1 MTLRHLRIFIA
12 VFQAGSI
19 TKAAQS
25 LHMTQPAVTRAIQ
38 ELEAYYG
45 IRLFERIHRRLAVT
59 QAGEAFYAYALHI
72 ADSFDRLETSMRNW
86 DELGAL
92 RVGATMTI
100 GHFVLPRV
108 LLSFRQLHPRIRT
121 KASISNGASLQQA
134 LLNNEL
140 DFAAMEGEVTDPL
153 LHAERFAQDRLIPV
167 LPPESALRN
176 SSTALAAL
184 VDNPLLLRESGSA
197 VRTAL
202 DRIFAAHGISAEPAM
217 ESISTQAIVQAVHL
231 GLGISFLPE
240 QLAASSV
247 KSGFVATCSVT
258 DESFRRDNFLVWHK
272 HKYLTRS
279 ATEMMNLFREAVTK
293 SETRE

>member
-1 MTLRHLRIFIA
+1 
-12 VFQAGSI
+12 
-19 TKAAQS
+19 
-25 LHMTQPAVTRAIQ
+25 
-38 ELEAYYG
+38 
-45 IRLFERIHRRLAVT
+45 
-59 QAGEAFYAYALHI
+59 
-72 ADSFDRLETSMRNW
+72 MRNW
-86 DELGAL
+86 DELGVL

-100 GHFVLPRV
+100 GHFVLPHV

-167 LPPESALRN
+167 LPPESALRD
-176 SSTALAAL
+176 SSAALAAL

-231 GLGISFLPE
+231 GLGISF
-240 QLAASSV
+240 
-247 KSGFVATCSVT
+247 
-258 DESFRRDNFLVWHK
+258 
-272 HKYLTRS
+272 
-279 ATEMMNLFREAVTK
+279 
-293 SETRE
+293 